1 MRTILGLGGA
11 LALALVMSACSSS
24 DSNGGAQPGDQ
35 PTPDASPDVAQEA
48 APDSGDDA
56 GDDASDGG
64 AEASPDAGE
73 DAPDADDGATDGG
86 SDGSPEAGGF
96 HVVAQCQQADYQDL
110 TGVGATRD
118 VSPWDT
124 SLGKRCIKIAA
135 GQTVTWNGGNTLPAS
150 HPLEAMSGDEPSP
163 IASVSQ
169 SSPSVSFPTPGVYGF
184 DCANHPTFMFGAI
197 WVVP

>member
-1 MRTILGLGGA
+1 
-11 LALALVMSACSSS
+11 
-24 DSNGGAQPGDQ
+24 
-35 PTPDASPDVAQEA
+35 VAQEA

-135 GQTVTWNGGNTLPAS
+135 GQTVTWNGGNTLPAT
-150 HPLEAMSGDEPSP
+150 PARGDERRRAEPDRQRLAVEP
-163 IASVSQ
+163 VGGLPDPRRLRLRLRQPPDVHVRRDLGRALKRRL
-169 SSPSVSFPTPGVYGF
+169 TR
-184 DCANHPTFMFGAI
+184 GAR
-197 WVVP
+197 